1 MRILS
6 GVAIIYD
13 LVLCP
18 DCEKRLIK
26 HLYLPL
32 HLLALFFTLPVNA
45 MAACG
50 SRGAAEAQGFRVISG
65 SWISLD
71 TLEWRRG
78 SCRAQSETV
87 WLLKCR

>member
-32 HLLALFFTLPVNA
+32 DLLALFFPRLCYHFW
-45 MAACG
+45 AAA
-50 SRGAAEAQGFRVISG
+50 RAAAEMQRRPRSSGVTSPGAGFQGTPRDGGENLAELRAKLSG
-65 SWISLD
+65 Y
-71 TLEWRRG
+71 
-78 SCRAQSETV
+78 
-87 WLLKCR
+87 

>member
-1 MRILS
+1 MIVIFIPSENRVQRLGSSLSHFSPPRLLCHPVVVEATAVRILS

-32 HLLALFFTLPVNA
+32 HLLALFFTRL
-45 MAACG
+45 
-50 SRGAAEAQGFRVISG
+50 
-65 SWISLD
+65 
-71 TLEWRRG
+71 
-78 SCRAQSETV
+78 
-87 WLLKCR
+87 